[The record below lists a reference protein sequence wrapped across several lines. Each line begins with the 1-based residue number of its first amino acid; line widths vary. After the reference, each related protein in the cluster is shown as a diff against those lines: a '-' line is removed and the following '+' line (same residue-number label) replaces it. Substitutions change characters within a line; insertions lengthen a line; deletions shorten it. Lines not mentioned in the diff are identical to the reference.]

1 MHCPRKCLKVSNV
14 NFPWFNDVGC
24 VPGISSVVWLCNLRG
39 VFPRFVT
46 LGPSSHPSRRLST
59 AGGCPGVLRASRRA
73 EEETETG
80 HGIGDGDDQNK
91 VTEKSK
97 QGIAVVRWIDGQM
110 EDPNS
115 ITSRASHTHTHT
127 RKRRQGVW
135 RQAVSCLGSSTV
147 RCGAVAERERE
158 SASTCLLRMRA
169 AFGRS
174 PTSAHSRVDVL
185 RVSSNICP
193 QFCCCLIC
201 VYAKR
206 HAFCV

>member
-115 ITSRASHTHTHT
+115 ITSRASHTHTPENVV
-127 RKRRQGVW
+127 RVSGAKLFLVW
-135 RQAVSCLGSSTV
+135 GHPRSDVELWQ
-147 RCGAVAERERE
+147 RERERAPPLAFSGCVRH
-158 SASTCLLRMRA
+158 SA
-169 AFGRS
+169 GRPHL
-174 PTSAHSRVDVL
+174 PTVG
-185 RVSSNICP
+185 
-193 QFCCCLIC
+193 
-201 VYAKR
+201 
-206 HAFCV
+206 

>member
-115 ITSRASHTHTHT
+115 ITSRASHTHTHQKT
-127 RKRRQGVW
+127 SSGCLAPSCFLFGVIHGPMW
-135 RQAVSCLGSSTV
+135 SCG
-147 RCGAVAERERE
+147 RERERE
-158 SASTCLLRMRA
+158 RAPPLAFSGCVRHSA
-169 AFGRS
+169 GRPHL
-174 PTSAHSRVDVL
+174 PTVG
-185 RVSSNICP
+185 
-193 QFCCCLIC
+193 
-201 VYAKR
+201 
-206 HAFCV
+206 